1 VPAIGGIRRFEAA
14 KSKQTADFTSKC
26 KQMLCIPIGRCAA
39 WAGDCIKLLANG
51 LVLCAEE
58 LVSWFEGLCKDKSS
72 GCSSESTKFHNY
84 MFFFMLGNK
93 EKLVN

>member
-1 VPAIGGIRRFEAA
+1 
-14 KSKQTADFTSKC
+14 
-26 KQMLCIPIGRCAA
+26 MLCLPIGRCAA